1 MIVQQFIAEWLSLH
15 LLLYINSDA
24 HFGMLRM
31 SKQTEFKMV
40 RDMCTCATVT
50 LHVAA
55 SRSKGANIAVDTTP
69 YCFKFLC
76 NNNNNKKK
84 THTHASVSRRAGKH
98 HQEAAST
105 SQIHTSALSNNTRAE
120 QQRINTWTDGS
131 VEWRIP
137 APGRRRV
144 CQ

>member
-40 RDMCTCATVT
+40 REIRTCATVT

-76 NNNNNKKK
+76 NKKN
-84 THTHASVSRRAGKH
+84 THASVSRRAGKH